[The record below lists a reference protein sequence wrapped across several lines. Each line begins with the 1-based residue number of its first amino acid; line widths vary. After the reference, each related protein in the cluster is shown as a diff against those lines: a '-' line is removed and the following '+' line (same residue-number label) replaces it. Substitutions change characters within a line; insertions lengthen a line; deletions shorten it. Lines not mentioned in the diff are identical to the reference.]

1 MLAFEK
7 PHSKTLKTKQAESKS
22 SLISHVSKPP
32 DEAFVKER
40 TKPWIHDVS
49 DSVPISK
56 GAVCVSSE
64 VAPPVDP
71 TSVVHNYLEQ
81 QGRNEYINLA
91 SQINYN
97 GSNIAFVFY
106 ENQIRKLMEESPFG
120 ERRLEVL
127 RASCVGEP
135 REMVN
140 LFFAPFKNMTT
151 QQRIDRAL
159 ERLRQRYGVPS
170 GFVSEPK
177 VAEVRNGSKVTHT
190 VSSLKSFNEDL
201 ITLEVFA
208 YGHNQVEK
216 LSGQLLLD
224 TVNRLPVNLKRRYL
238 YELDK
243 SLLDLNQP
251 SFEGFELLRKFVA
264 HEIKLMTS
272 GYAQA
277 LCKIEEK
284 DKSRECKSAV
294 RVRQTVVSIASK
306 PNNVSNRQGLKQFD
320 AGVRSQRSPS
330 KSTVLPECFVCPN
343 KHYLPDGNKFKVLPT
358 YVKRQTVFDAKRCL
372 NCLSLNHMV
381 YNCAYPCKCRKS
393 PT

>member
-1 MLAFEK
+1 M
-7 PHSKTLKTKQAESKS
+7 
-22 SLISHVSKPP
+22 
-32 DEAFVKER
+32 
-40 TKPWIHDVS
+40 
-49 DSVPISK
+49 
-56 GAVCVSSE
+56 CVSSE
-64 VAPPVDP
+64 VAPPIDP
-71 TSVVHNYLEQ
+71 TSVVHNYLERQ
-81 QGRNEYINLA
+81 DRNEYINLA

-120 ERRLEVL
+120 KRRLEVL

-159 ERLRQRYGVPS
+159 ERLRQRYRVPS
-170 GFVSEPK
+170 GFVSEPE
-177 VAEVRNGSKVTHT
+177 VAEVRNGPKVTHT

-224 TVNRLPVNLKRRYL
+224 TANRLPANLKRRYL
-238 YELDK
+238 DKLDK

-251 SFEGFELLRKFVA
+251 SFEGFELLRKFVV

-272 GYAQA
+272 DYAQA
-277 LCKIEEK
+277 LIETEEK
-284 DKSRECKSAV
+284 DELRECKSTV
-294 RVRQTVVSIASK
+294 RVRQTAVSIASK

-320 AGVRSQRSPS
+320 AGVRSERSPS
-330 KSTVLPECFVCPN
+330 RSAVLPECFVCSN
-343 KHYLPDGNKFKVLPT
+343 KHYLAVCD
-358 YVKRQTVFDAKRCL
+358 
-372 NCLSLNHMV
+372 
-381 YNCAYPCKCRKS
+381 
-393 PT
+393 